1 MPSAAFMKAL
11 ANSQK
16 KVAKA
21 IRDPKTA
28 GTIKYVKTSSPRLN
42 GTYGSGKGIAIGR
55 IHRLMGPES
64 GGKTAICTFVQKEF
78 QQKLD
83 VQHPELGKKPISVWI
98 DFEGFDNAHATEM
111 GLDTTSVFD
120 GFDDKG
126 NPIWNKDGR
135 FLLVQPDSIEDAGVA
150 IEELVRSGEVGSIVF
165 DSESLA
171 TTRTSQENEMGK
183 ATFGGKA
190 KMLGEFLTKFNI
202 LCRNYDTTMFIISQ
216 ERANMQTLSHAIV
229 TCVTPDTMLEVY
241 EENELVADNITM
253 SMENLFKKVGFNYKD
268 MTPWEFYDISDRKL
282 YTASYNEKENKIEKK
297 LIQGIVYKGTH
308 PIFEVRTKSGDVIL
322 KGSPNHKV
330 FDCATNKYK
339 ELKDIKCVTVLNRQ
353 QQPIDCVVVNT
364 GREEP
369 IVDISVEGNENYF
382 SNGIL
387 SHNTGGYALRYAA
400 STLNRVKKVC
410 DLKDG
415 TGKMIGI
422 QMNVRNYKN
431 KTGIP
436 FRENDMWLYFDRGFD
451 AEGEYIDL
459 VKELQTD
466 PRITALCKIGGAY
479 WKSDK
484 WGWSYKSKDSFISD
498 FVHNEACKDMW
509 EEMKNVIDEVLS
521 GAIESDKETG
531 DPEQMAEQNETYMDS
546 AEARAEINSYKE
558 VEQATQDSIVKKE
571 DGLVTE
577 SETPE
582 VTLSEVD

>member
-83 VQHPELGKKPISVWI
+83 VQHPELGKKPISIWI

-171 TTRTSQENEMGK
+171 TTRTIQENEMGK

-216 ERANMQTLSHAIV
+216 ERANMAMSHAIV

-241 EENELVADNITM
+241 EENELAANNLMM

-297 LIQGIVYKGTH
+297 LIQGIVYKGIH

-330 FDCATNKYK
+330 FDCITNKYK
-339 ELKDIKCVTVLNRQ
+339 ELKDTKYVTVLNRQ